1 MKKKDT
7 KRAEAIERNDHWA
20 SMSPVE
26 QLAHL
31 DKYKFT
37 ATKQRAKIAAL
48 MTAPIKKNKNKK
60 KK

>member
-1 MKKKDT
+1 MKKKEV

-20 SMSPVE
+20 AMSPDE

-31 DKYKFT
+31 DKYNFT

-48 MTAPIKKNKNKK
+48 IEAPVKKNKK
-60 KK
+60 KKK

>member
-1 MKKKDT
+1 MKKKDV

-20 SMSPVE
+20 SMSPEE

-31 DKYKFT
+31 DKWNFT
-37 ATKQRAKIAAL
+37 ATKQRAKIAAV
-48 MTAPIKKNKNKK
+48 MTAPIKKNKKK

>member
-1 MKKKDT
+1 MKKKEV

-20 SMSPVE
+20 SMSPEE
-26 QLAHL
+26 QIAHL

-37 ATKQRAKIAAL
+37 ATKQRAKIAAV
-48 MTAPIKKNKNKK
+48 MTAPIKKKK